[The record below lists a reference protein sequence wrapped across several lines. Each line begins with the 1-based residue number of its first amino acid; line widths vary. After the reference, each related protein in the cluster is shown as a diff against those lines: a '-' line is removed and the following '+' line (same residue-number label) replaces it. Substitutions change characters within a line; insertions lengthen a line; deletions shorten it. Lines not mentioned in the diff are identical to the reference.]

1 MNAFKII
8 NSMTPK
14 SDHKWCETTHIWLI
28 TASHLSL
35 HPLQAT
41 TFITSHFG
49 STQESFCLWSS
60 AQLLITRRFLNFQ
73 YDGRPIKKIDCIRTV
88 QVIGDL
94 YVCWCWF
101 LRKGKIV
108 RVLDVRLCLWV
119 IWVAGSS
126 LHYSWLEALILKKT
140 LQVFK
145 SMLLSLRNT
154 KMCCIPSLLV
164 LF

>member
-1 MNAFKII
+1 
-8 NSMTPK
+8 
-14 SDHKWCETTHIWLI
+14 
-28 TASHLSL
+28 L

-60 AQLLITRRFLNFQ
+60 ARLLITRRFSDFQ

-108 RVLDVRLCLWV
+108 RVLDVRLCLCV

-126 LHYSWLEALILKKT
+126 LHYSWLEALTHTEEDSAGIQVYVIVLKEYKD
-140 LQVFK
+140 
-145 SMLLSLRNT
+145 
-154 KMCCIPSLLV
+154 V
-164 LF
+164 LYSKQ